1 MEDQPIQQPNR
12 IKRFLKETV
21 RVLRITKKP
30 SKEEYKSLVKVTG
43 IGISII
49 GIIGFVIFLLK
60 YLFIK

>member
-1 MEDQPIQQPNR
+1 MEDQPIEQPNR
-12 IKRFLKETV
+12 LKRFFKETV